1 MASVMSTAVPSLKR
15 YSVNDMATEKR
26 ITGNL
31 GEDFAENY
39 FKKKGFSIVRNYHSR
54 YGEVDIIAENE
65 EYVLFVEVKTRKENT
80 LVSGIQS
87 VDSHKQSRLILA
99 AQDYITKTY
108 CEKQPR
114 FDVAEVTVFE
124 KEDKTLGYNL
134 KYIENAF

>member
-1 MASVMSTAVPSLKR
+1 MNIGKTGQEG
-15 YSVNDMATEKR
+15 EKR
-26 ITGNL
+26 VAVFL
-31 GEDFAENY
+31 R
-39 FKKKGFSIVRNYHSR
+39 KRGFNVIKRNFQCR
-54 YGEVDIIAENE
+54 YGEIDIIAEND
-65 EYVLFVEVKTRKENT
+65 EYILFVEVKTRKENT
-80 LVSGIQS
+80 LVSGIQA